1 MIELTE
7 EKIEEIRSLTKQRKF
22 IRDKLDVL
30 KSNRTY
36 FDHVHIR
43 FDSDGGVLEMKQG
56 ERGGLIGDML
66 AALETHLNEQDC
78 SLTGKLAELG
88 VRVS

>member
-7 EKIEEIRSLTKQRKF
+7 KQIEEIRSLTQQRKW

-30 KSNRTY
+30 KSNRTS

-43 FDSDGGVLEMKQG
+43 FDADGGTLEMKQG
-56 ERGGLIGDML
+56 DRGGLLGDLL
-66 AALETHLNEQDC
+66 AAFETHLNEQDC